1 MADIIPWRVSGSY
14 YEVCNCEA
22 ICPCRRQGGR
32 TGGRSTFGVCA
43 FALSWYIREGHCG
56 RIDLTDQP
64 VVLVG
69 SYDDDE
75 PGAPWRVIL
84 YVDERARPDQ
94 HGALAAIF
102 LGRLGGAT
110 LRNFAVAIGDVYAVR
125 QARITLDHRR
135 DRERMQAG
143 DFVVARTVT
152 PARSDEA
159 VSCGIPGHDR
169 PGREIVAELFR
180 VEDAPLRWEVTGRC
194 GFATDFAYTAD
205 V

>member
-1 MADIIPWRVSGSY
+1 VADIIPWKVTGSY

-22 ICPCRRQGGR
+22 ICPCRRQGDR
-32 TGGRSTFGVCA
+32 PGGRSTYGICT
-43 FALSWYIREGHCG
+43 FALSWYIREGRCG
-56 RIDLTDQP
+56 RIDLTDQS

-69 SYDDDE
+69 RYDDDE

-94 HGALAAIF
+94 HDALAAIF

-110 LRNFAVAIGDVYAVR
+110 LRNFAVAIGEVYAVR

-135 DRERMQAG
+135 DRERMRAG
-143 DFVVARTVT
+143 DFVVARTAT
-152 PARSDEA
+152 PVHSDVA
-159 VSCGIPGHDR
+159 VSCGIPGHDQ

-180 VEDAPLRWEVTGRC
+180 VEDPLLQWEVTGRC
-194 GFATDFAYTAD
+194 GFATDFAYAAD
-205 V
+205 A

>member
-1 MADIIPWRVSGSY
+1 MADIIPWRVAGSY

-22 ICPCRRQGGR
+22 ICPCRRQGDR
-32 TGGRSTFGVCA
+32 PGGRSTYGICA
-43 FALSWYIREGHCG
+43 FALSWHIREGHCG
-56 RIDLTDQP
+56 SVDLTDQP

-69 SYDDDE
+69 CYDDDE

-84 YVDERARPDQ
+84 YVDERAHPDQ
-94 HGALAAIF
+94 HDALAAIF

-110 LRNFAVAIGDVYAVR
+110 LRNFAVAIGEVYAVR

-152 PARSDEA
+152 PVRSDEA

-169 PGREIVAELFR
+169 PGREVVAELFR